1 MAPPPPLAGPPQLDA
16 AGLTW
21 AQVAARYRQTQLLL
35 VKRLIQPAPQRG
47 GDGGEGWGYG
57 GLSAL
62 FAQRSGKAQIESSW
76 NIEHGGPTLTAPSV
90 LGPAGQPAGDWYVSF
105 ILQDPSHGQSAE
117 DSALMAQVSTP
128 TRPWDLSTALPAPLP
143 GC

>member
-1 MAPPPPLAGPPQLDA
+1 MAPPPLAGPPQLDA

-35 VKRLIQPAPQRG
+35 VKRLVQPQRG

-62 FAQRSGKAQIESSW
+62 FAQGSGKAQIESSW
-76 NIEHGGPTLTAPSV
+76 NIEHGGPALTAPSV

-105 ILQDPSHGQSAE
+105 ILQDPSHGQSAPLGTFLHWP
-117 DSALMAQVSTP
+117 AVVGRRRVVQ
-128 TRPWDLSTALPAPLP
+128 LSSSSHRR
-143 GC
+143 